1 MVCYVFNSL
10 VNEFYLK
17 GNFVDIMA
25 NDKVEIGAIYSNERC
40 QISAEIGDIKLGLAN
55 GNFRVSPP
63 DVESWMI
70 HVLYR
75 HLQVRSTD
83 GSVSMQGIDGS
94 FDIASTTGNIR
105 LQVNGL
111 QQNDSGLNSVVARKM
126 LNSVSQVRSKTG
138 NIHIELSPEVIEIYG
153 YSFAACG

>member
-1 MVCYVFNSL
+1 MVSCVRNSL

-40 QISAEIGDIKLGLAN
+40 QISAELGDIKLGLAN
-55 GNFRVSPP
+55 GNFRVSHPY
-63 DVESWMI
+63 VLSI
-70 HVLYR
+70 HDLNR

-105 LQVNGL
+105 LQVNDL
-111 QQNDSGLNSVVARKM
+111 QQNDTGLNSVVARKM

>member
-25 NDKVEIGAIYSNERC
+25 TDKVEIGAIYSNERC
-40 QISAEIGDIKLGLAN
+40 QISAELGDIKLGLAN
-55 GNFRVSPP
+55 GNFRVSHPY
-63 DVESWMI
+63 VLSI
-70 HVLYR
+70 HDLNR

-83 GSVSMQGIDGS
+83 GSVSMKGIDGS

-105 LQVNGL
+105 LQVNDL
-111 QQNDSGLNSVVARKM
+111 QQNDTGLNSVVARKI

-138 NIHIELSPEVIEIYG
+138 SIHIELSPEVIKTDTRLKFE
-153 YSFAACG
+153 ACE